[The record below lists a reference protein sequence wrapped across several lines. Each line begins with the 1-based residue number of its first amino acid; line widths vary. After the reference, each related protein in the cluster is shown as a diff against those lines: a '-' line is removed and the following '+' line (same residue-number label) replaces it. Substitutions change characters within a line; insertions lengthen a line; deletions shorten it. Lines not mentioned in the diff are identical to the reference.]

1 MRQIAPYLSVV
12 VPCMNEEETI
22 PELARR
28 LSAAIA
34 PWADR
39 WGRRPLILAC
49 LALSGLG
56 MLASALS
63 QAIDSVIFITLA
75 FYGQFEITNL
85 LIGQIIAKVV
95 LSLVLVPFLITGGV
109 AFARWLDRR

>member
-1 MRQIAPYLSVV
+1 M
-12 VPCMNEEETI
+12 
-22 PELARR
+22 ARG
-28 LSAAIA
+28 AI
-34 PWADR
+34 
-39 WGRRPLILAC
+39 
-49 LALSGLG
+49 
-56 MLASALS
+56 ASALS

-75 FYGQFEITNL
+75 FYGQFAITNL